1 MRAIRPV
8 STVLF
13 VISITV
19 LLMMGCHGGR
29 TDNPLIEL
37 ATHTVAAEEPSSTTF
52 ASTPVPSTTSSES
65 ESASISQPATQI
77 SDSVDGE
84 SGEAAP
90 VIHQHRYT
98 AVRTPPSCVTQGY
111 TTYTCACGDS
121 YVSNYQDALGHT
133 YGSWIT
139 EIQPTTYAEGLQRR
153 SCTRCGH
160 SETAVLPK
168 LTNTSAFAQEVVALV
183 NAERRNAGLS
193 PLTEISVLDDLAQA
207 RSREIVTRFEHVR
220 PDGTNPLDGVIHAG
234 YNAAGENIAA
244 GHSTPEAVVDG
255 WMNSPAHR
263 ANILSP
269 DFSYIGVGYCESGGY
284 YYWVQIFAGD

>member
-1 MRAIRPV
+1 MRSIRPV

-19 LLMMGCHGGR
+19 LLMMGCHSGR
-29 TDNPLIEL
+29 TDNPPIDIT
-37 ATHTVAAEEPSSTTF
+37 THTVMADEPSSTAL
-52 ASTPVPSTTSSES
+52 ASESVPTTSSEK
-65 ESASISQPATQI
+65 ESIPLPTTQI
-77 SDSVDGE
+77 PDRVDGE

-111 TTYTCACGDS
+111 TTYTCSCGER
-121 YVSNYQDALGHT
+121 YVSDYQDALGHA

-139 EIQPTTYAEGLQRR
+139 EVQPTVSAEGLQKR

-160 SETAVLPK
+160 SETAMLPR

-193 PLTEISVLDDLAQA
+193 PLTEITTLDDLAQT
-207 RSREIVTRFEHVR
+207 RSHEIVTRFEHVR
-220 PDGTNPLDGVIHAG
+220 PDGTNPLDDVIHAG

-269 DFSYIGVGYCESGGY
+269 DFSYIGVGYCESGGR